1 MRNILL
7 ACAVIFCFVLTGF
20 AIAVELFWLAV
31 LLFLAGGGIMGYGIK
46 INKQER
52 T

>member
-7 ACAVIFCFVLTGF
+7 ASVVIFSFVLTGF
-20 AIAVELFWLAV
+20 AIAVELFWLAP
-31 LLFLAGGGIMGYGIK
+31 LLFIAGGGIMGYGIK